1 MGDSVSFAPR
11 GSPHLAGW
19 ERIARAAGVS
29 CEPVDL
35 PTGDGG
41 DGGPSR
47 GPRALLLD
55 LTGPDARTLRERAES
70 LGLLARSV
78 VLHPTPEASGAELR
92 RAGAIEVLPPAPPE
106 GIARVAVSLL
116 TRIASLESELDGR
129 RDALRKLNK
138 IGYALSNVTDIR
150 ELLKLILSG
159 ARDLLS
165 ADSGSVYLV
174 EEEDGVPSYL
184 LFAEAQNDSIALD
197 FRSAR
202 LPLDSR
208 SMAGYCAVRGR
219 ILSLPDAYAIPA
231 DAEYRFNPAFDQQ
244 TGYRTVSVLGIP
256 MRNRDREVIGVI
268 QLMNRKRGSGA
279 RLATPADCAREVIP
293 FDAASEELAESLAS
307 QAAVAIE
314 GTRLYKEVE
323 TLFETFVEASVTAI
337 EARDPTTAGHSGRV
351 ATLCVTLA
359 KRMTDIGSG
368 PFRDVRFAPDEL
380 TELRYAALLHD
391 FGKIGVRERV
401 LVKPNKLYDEE
412 LRGILDRLSV
422 ARERLRTDFA
432 LRRAEKIRSGAP
444 REHLEA
450 LEAELAAAEAAI
462 AADMDF
468 LRDVNKPYGTK
479 PEHRARLE
487 ILAERRIPGGDEK
500 LLLPDELRRLSIP
513 RGSLDEAERR
523 EIESHVT
530 QTFRYLS
537 KIPWTRK
544 LRNVPNV
551 AYAHHE
557 KLDGSGYP
565 RGLTSAQIP
574 LPSKIMTVSD
584 IFDALTAADRPYKK
598 AMAAEK
604 ALAILHE
611 EERAG
616 KVDRE
621 ILGLLEREKLWRT
634 ILPEG

>member
-1 MGDSVSFAPR
+1 MADPVSFAPR

-19 ERIARAAGVS
+19 ERVARAAGVR

-35 PTGDGG
+35 PIGEGSDGG
-41 DGGPSR
+41 DSR
-47 GPRALLLD
+47 APRALLLD
-55 LTGPDARTLRERAES
+55 LTGPDAPRLRERAES
-70 LGLLARSV
+70 LGLLPRSV
-78 VLHPTPEASGAELR
+78 VLHTAPEEAGAELR
-92 RAGAIEVLPPAPPE
+92 RAGAIEVLPPAPPD

-116 TRIASLESELDGR
+116 TRIAALETELDGR
-129 RDALRKLNK
+129 REALRKLNK

-150 ELLKLILSG
+150 ELLKLILAG

-174 EEEDGVPSYL
+174 EDEGGVPSYL
-184 LFAEAQNDSIALD
+184 LFAEAQNDSIPLD

-202 LPLDSR
+202 LPLDTK

-219 ILSLPDAYAIPA
+219 ILNIADAYAIPG

-244 TGYRTVSVLGIP
+244 SGYRTVSVLGIP

-268 QLMNRKRGSGA
+268 QLMNRKRRAAA
-279 RLATPADCAREVIP
+279 RLASPAEFAREVIP
-293 FDAASEELAESLAS
+293 FDTACEELAESLAS

-314 GTRLYKEVE
+314 GARLYREVE

-351 ATLCVTLA
+351 STLCVTLA
-359 KRMTDIGSG
+359 RRMADIGSG
-368 PFRDVRFAPDEL
+368 AFRDVRFTSDEI

-412 LRGILDRLSV
+412 LQKILDRLAV
-422 ARERLRTDFA
+422 ARERLRTEFA
-432 LRRAEKIRSGAP
+432 LRRAEKLRVGAP

-450 LEAELAAAEAAI
+450 LETELAAAEAALF
-462 AADMDF
+462 AEMDF

-479 PEHRARLE
+479 PEHRTRLE
-487 ILAERRIPGGDEK
+487 ALAERRIPGGEER

-565 RGLTSAQIP
+565 RGLTAAQIP
-574 LPSKIMTVSD
+574 LPSKIMTVAD

-616 KVDRE
+616 HVDRE
-621 ILGLLEREKLWRT
+621 ILGLLERERLWRA